1 MKIIDLQKPDVTRF
15 HLSLNV
21 NDLGKSVQFLTALL
35 GCSPRKLRNDYAK
48 FEPSDLPLV
57 LSLEPRAE
65 PQQPLRN
72 TAGEGPLNHVG
83 IRMTNATQL
92 VDVQRRLEASGYA
105 TQREEGVECCY
116 ARQTKFWVLDHDRT
130 MWEVYVLDED
140 IEHRGN
146 AESTVSSSVASD
158 MVCSAKTFFEPRRWS
173 HRLSDDFPDAIPS
186 AGQLDEVL
194 LQGSWN
200 AKKHMGQWS
209 DQLVKARSAL
219 RPGGKLVVH
228 LLTAGEAIM
237 LTKPL
242 PGPASV
248 VEVVPTLSEVFS
260 SLETQGFQ
268 HLRLAKYGASPCFL
282 HEGVEMRETR
292 LEAFAPQTASAE
304 ESLVRVLYRGPCF
317 SIALDGLDDFK
328 RGEPRWISVEA
339 WEQLVAMHG
348 SDSFVKLADSSCLS
362 PAHAC
367 TG

>member
-1 MKIIDLQKPDVTRF
+1 
-15 HLSLNV
+15 
-21 NDLGKSVQFLTALL
+21 
-35 GCSPRKLRNDYAK
+35 
-48 FEPSDLPLV
+48 
-57 LSLEPRAE
+57 
-65 PQQPLRN
+65 
-72 TAGEGPLNHVG
+72 
-83 IRMTNATQL
+83 
-92 VDVQRRLEASGYA
+92 
-105 TQREEGVECCY
+105 
-116 ARQTKFWVLDHDRT
+116 
-130 MWEVYVLDED
+130 
-140 IEHRGN
+140 
-146 AESTVSSSVASD
+146 
-158 MVCSAKTFFEPRRWS
+158 MVCFAKTSFEPRRWS